1 MYHMRLQRIF
11 IDLITFYIEFKMIM
25 MIGKIGWVFF
35 FSNIECL
42 STGCWLSAFFMFYIW
57 TVIFQSY
64 CNITLIDNRYF
75 SYILMGSM
83 KRALVYKVSSVSAVN
98 FIYVADNLDLLNQ
111 GLIKAIFTT
120 DIQYFSTKRKFSL
133 NLLFSPFDK

>member
-1 MYHMRLQRIF
+1 
-11 IDLITFYIEFKMIM
+11 
-25 MIGKIGWVFF
+25 
-35 FSNIECL
+35 
-42 STGCWLSAFFMFYIW
+42 
-57 TVIFQSY
+57 
-64 CNITLIDNRYF
+64 
-75 SYILMGSM
+75 M

-111 GLIKAIFTT
+111 GLIKGIFTT

>member
-1 MYHMRLQRIF
+1 MRLQRIF

-25 MIGKIGWVFF
+25 MIGKIGWVF

-64 CNITLIDNRYF
+64 CNITLIDHRYF

-133 NLLFSPFDK
+133 NLLFSPVDK